1 MKTEMGFPGKRLLT
15 IAGLGLVLAAMAEGG
30 VQASTRAKVSGRV
43 LDSTGAS
50 IASASL
56 ILRQAGTSGE
66 LFSTSDGEGRYQFSD
81 VPSGSHLLEV
91 VAPGFSLAQKTLTL
105 APSENLTLDV
115 TLEPGTFTET
125 VTVIASHLG
134 GRRETLERIPGSIE
148 VIEPALLAQS
158 HPFNFSEAL
167 RKTTGVNVRDEE
179 GFGLRPNIGLRGL
192 NPTRST
198 KVLLLEDG
206 LFVTYAPY
214 GDNASYYHPP
224 IERFESIEVM
234 KGSSQIAYGPVTLG
248 GVINYLT
255 PAPPLVPS
263 GYAMVTAGNRD
274 FLDAKVAYGGTWGGT
289 GLLVDATRKQGDGAR
304 DNVQSEINDVTLK
317 LVQTLGP
324 KQTLTLKGNYYG
336 EESNVTYSGLR
347 ESEYREDPRG
357 NPFANDF
364 FYGDRYGASATHSF
378 LVRDDALL
386 TTQLYGMAFSRD
398 WWRQSS
404 NSNQRPNDAS
414 DPNCGG
420 MANLNVTCGIEG
432 RLRDYSHFG
441 VDSRLRF
448 GHGWLGARSEAEIGA
463 RLHFEDQHRIQQN
476 GDRPTSRNGITVEDN
491 ERKNDAYSFFL
502 QNRTLLGDW
511 TITPGVRVE
520 GVSYERTNRLANGGA
535 GVSGQTDLVQWVPG
549 IGASYQLG
557 TAGTMFG
564 GVHRGWAPPRTED
577 IINNTTGG
585 VVELDPELSW
595 NYELG
600 VRSEPSPGLRV
611 DGTWFRMDYENQVV
625 PASISGGQGA
635 TLTNG
640 GETLHQGF
648 ELGARLDLDEA
659 FSTPVDLFARIAYT
673 FLPTAEFQGRRFSN
687 IPGSTTVS
695 VEGNRIPYAPENL
708 LTASFGYA
716 HSAGL
721 DLFLE
726 AVLVGEQFADD
737 LNSIDPSADGQRGL
751 IPGYTIWNATASYEW
766 DELHSTIFVSVK
778 NLTDRLYIADRVR
791 GIVPGTPQL
800 FQVGV
805 RFRL

>member
-1 MKTEMGFPGKRLLT
+1 MRLRRRRTLVAWISGLGFALAALTEGGVETP
-15 IAGLGLVLAAMAEGG
+15 AGAHLRGLVLDA
-30 VQASTRAKVSGRV
+30 
-43 LDSTGAS
+43 TGAS
-50 IASASL
+50 IVSASL
-56 ILRQAGTSGE
+56 ILRQAGTPGE
-66 LFSTSDGEGRYQFSD
+66 VVSTSDGEGRYQFSN
-81 VPSGSHLLEV
+81 VPPGSHVLEV
-91 VAPGFSLAQKTLTL
+91 VAPGFSLAQKTLAL
-105 APSENLTLDV
+105 APGENLSLDV

-134 GRRETLERIPGSIE
+134 GRPQTLERIPGSIE
-148 VIEPALLAQS
+148 VIEPELLTRS

-167 RKTTGVNVRDEE
+167 RKATGVNVRDEE

-234 KGSSQIAYGPVTLG
+234 KGSSQIAYGPVTVG

-255 PAPPLVPS
+255 PAPPLEPS

-274 FLDAKVAYGGTWGGT
+274 FLDAKVAFGGTWGGT
-289 GLLVDATRKQGDGAR
+289 GLLVDWTRKQGDGAR
-304 DNVQSEINDVTLK
+304 DNVHSELNDVTLK

-324 KQTLTLKGNYYG
+324 RQTLTLKGNYYG

-347 ESEYREDPRG
+347 QSEFDEDPRQ

-364 FYGDRYGASATHSF
+364 FYGDRFGASAAHSF

-404 NSNQRPNDAS
+404 NSGQRPNDAA
-414 DPNCGG
+414 DPSCGG
-420 MANLNVTCGIEG
+420 MTRLNATCGNEG
-432 RLRDYSHFG
+432 RLRDYRHFG

-448 GHGWLGARSEAEIGA
+448 SHSLFGARNEAEVGG
-463 RLHFEDQHRIQQN
+463 RLHFEEQDRLQRN
-476 GDRPTSRNGITVEDN
+476 GDRPTSRDGVTVEDN
-491 ERKNDAYSFFL
+491 ERRNGAYALFV
-502 QNRTLLGDW
+502 QNRALLGDW
-511 TITPGVRVE
+511 TITPGLRVE
-520 GVSYERTNRLANGGA
+520 GVSYERTNRLANGGT
-535 GVSGQTDLVQWVPG
+535 GVSGSANLVQWVPG
-549 IGASYQLG
+549 IGASYRMG
-557 TAGTMFG
+557 ARGSVFG

-577 IINNTTGG
+577 LISNTTGG

-600 VRSEPSPGLRV
+600 IRSELSPGLRV
-611 DGTWFRMDYENQVV
+611 DATWFRLDYENQVV
-625 PASISGGQGA
+625 PASVAGGQGA
-635 TLTNG
+635 ILTNG
-640 GETLHQGF
+640 GETLQQGL
-648 ELGARLDLDEA
+648 ELGARLDLGEA
-659 FSTPVDLFARIAYT
+659 FSTPLNVFARVAYT
-673 FLPTAEFQGRRFSN
+673 FLPTAEFEGERFSN

-695 VEGNRIPYAPENL
+695 VEGNRLPYAPENL
-708 LTASFGYA
+708 LNASFGYT
-716 HSAGL
+716 HSSGL

-726 AVLVGEQFADD
+726 VVLVGEQFGDD

-751 IPGYTIWNATASYEW
+751 LPGHTIWNATASYPW
-766 DELHSTIFVSVK
+766 DEIHSTVFVTVK

-791 GIVPGTPQL
+791 GIVPGAPRL
-800 FQVGV
+800 VQVGV
-805 RFRL
+805 RVGL

>member
-1 MKTEMGFPGKRLLT
+1 MQTGQRRRMAFW
-15 IAGLGLVLAAMAEGG
+15 ISGLGLAVASLTAGAAEPPAVAHLSG
-30 VQASTRAKVSGRV
+30 VV

-56 ILRQAGTSGE
+56 ILRQAGSAGE
-66 LFSTSDGEGRYQFSD
+66 RLSTSDSEGRYLFSD
-81 VPSGSHLLEV
+81 VAPGSHTLEV
-91 VAPGFSLAQKTLTL
+91 VARGFSLAQKSVVLKPGGTL
-105 APSENLTLDV
+105 SIDV
-115 TLEPGTFTET
+115 TLEPGTFTES

-134 GRRETLERIPGSIE
+134 GRWETLERIPGSIE
-148 VIEPALLAQS
+148 VIEPELMARS
-158 HPFNFSEAL
+158 HPFSFSEAL
-167 RKTTGVNVRDEE
+167 RKATGVNVRDEE

-206 LFVTYAPY
+206 LFVSYAPY

-224 IERFESIEVM
+224 IERFQSIEVM
-234 KGSSQIAYGPVTLG
+234 KGSSQIAYGPVTVG
-248 GVINYLT
+248 GVINYIT
-255 PAPPLVPS
+255 PAPPLDPS

-274 FLDAKVAYGGTWGGT
+274 FFDAKLAYGGTWGST
-289 GLLVDATRKQGDGAR
+289 GFLIDATRKQGAGAR
-304 DNVQSEINDVTLK
+304 DNVHSEVNDVTLK

-324 KQTLTLKGNYYG
+324 RQTLTFKGNYYG
-336 EESNVTYSGLR
+336 EDSNVTYSGLR
-347 ESEYREDPRG
+347 QSEYEQDPRQ
-357 NPFANDF
+357 NPFANDY

-378 LVRDDALL
+378 LLKSDALL
-386 TTQLYGMAFSRD
+386 TTQVYGMAFSRD

-404 NSNQRPNDAS
+404 NSSQRPNDADDRS
-414 DPNCGG
+414 CGG
-420 MANLNVTCGIEG
+420 MANLNTTCGNQG

-448 GHGWLGARSEAEIGA
+448 SHGLFGARSEAEFGG
-463 RLHFEDQHRIQQN
+463 RLHFEDQNRIQQN
-476 GDRPTSRNGITVEDN
+476 GDRPASRSGVTVEDD
-491 ERKNDAYSFFL
+491 ERKNDAYSLFI

-520 GVSYERTNRLANGGA
+520 GVGYERTNHLANGGA
-535 GVSGQTDLVQWVPG
+535 GASGATDLVQWVPG
-549 IGASYQLG
+549 IGASYRIG
-557 TAGTMFG
+557 TAGTAFG

-577 IINNTTGG
+577 IINSTTGG

-611 DGTWFRMDYENQVV
+611 DATWFRMDYENQVV
-625 PASISGGQGA
+625 PASVAGGHGA

-648 ELGARLDLDEA
+648 ELGAKLDFGEA
-659 FSTPVDLFARIAYT
+659 FSSPLDLFARVAYT
-673 FLPTAEFQGRRFSN
+673 LIPTAEFQGGRFSTVA
-687 IPGSTTVS
+687 GSTTVS
-695 VEGNRIPYAPENL
+695 VDGNRLPYAPENL
-708 LTASFGYA
+708 LNASFGYR
-716 HSAGL
+716 HSSGL

-726 AVLVGEQFADD
+726 AVLVSEQFADD

-751 IPGYTIWNATASYEW
+751 IPGHTIWNATANYEW
-766 DELHSTIFVSVK
+766 NENRCTLFVTVK
-778 NLTDRLYIADRVR
+778 NLTDRLYIADRAR
-791 GIVPGTPQL
+791 GIVPGSPRL
-800 FQVGV
+800 VQVGV

>member
-1 MKTEMGFPGKRLLT
+1 MRLRRRRRMVVW
-15 IAGLGLVLAAMAEGG
+15 ISGLGFALAALTEGG
-30 VQASTRAKVSGRV
+30 VEPPAGAHLRGLV

-50 IASASL
+50 IVSASL
-56 ILRQAGTSGE
+56 ILRQAGTPGE
-66 LFSTSDGEGRYQFSD
+66 IVSTSDGEGRYQFSN
-81 VPSGSHLLEV
+81 VAPGSHVLEV
-91 VAPGFSLAQKTLTL
+91 VAPGFSLAQKTLAL
-105 APSENLTLDV
+105 APGENLSLDV

-134 GRRETLERIPGSIE
+134 GRPETLERIPGSIE
-148 VIEPALLAQS
+148 VIEPELLTRS

-167 RKTTGVNVRDEE
+167 RKATGVNVRDEE

-234 KGSSQIAYGPVTLG
+234 KGSSQIAYGPVTVG

-255 PAPPLVPS
+255 PAPPLEPS

-274 FLDAKVAYGGTWGGT
+274 FLDAKVAYGGTWGTT
-289 GLLVDATRKQGDGAR
+289 GLLVDWTRKQGDGAR
-304 DNVQSEINDVTLK
+304 DNVHSELNDVTLK

-324 KQTLTLKGNYYG
+324 RQTLTLKGNYYG

-347 ESEYREDPRG
+347 QSEFEQDPRQ

-364 FYGDRYGASATHSF
+364 FYGDRFGASAAHSF

-404 NSNQRPNDAS
+404 NSGQRPNDAA
-414 DPNCGG
+414 DPSCGG
-420 MANLNVTCGIEG
+420 MTSLNTSCGNEG
-432 RLRDYSHFG
+432 RLRDYRHFG

-448 GHGWLGARSEAEIGA
+448 SHSLLGVRSEAEVGG
-463 RLHFEDQHRIQQN
+463 RLHFEEQDRLQRN
-476 GDRPTSRNGITVEDN
+476 GDRPTSRDGVTVEDN
-491 ERKNDAYSFFL
+491 ERKNDAYSLFV
-502 QNRTLLGDW
+502 QNRALLGDW

-520 GVSYERTNRLANGGA
+520 GVGYERTNRLANGGA
-535 GVSGQTDLVQWVPG
+535 GVNGTANLVQWVPG
-549 IGASYQLG
+549 IGASYRIG
-557 TAGTMFG
+557 ARGSVFG

-577 IINNTTGG
+577 IISNTTGG

-600 VRSEPSPGLRV
+600 IRSEPSPGLRV
-611 DGTWFRMDYENQVV
+611 DATWFRMDYENQVV
-625 PASISGGQGA
+625 PASVSGGQGA
-635 TLTNG
+635 TLTNT
-640 GETLHQGF
+640 GETLQQGF

-659 FSTPVDLFARIAYT
+659 FSTPLDLFARVAYT
-673 FLPTAEFQGRRFSN
+673 FLPTAKFEGERFSN
-687 IPGSTTVS
+687 IPGSTAVS
-695 VEGNRIPYAPENL
+695 VEGNRLPYAPENL
-708 LTASFGYA
+708 LNASFGYT
-716 HSAGL
+716 HSSGL

-726 AVLVGEQFADD
+726 VVLVGEQFGDD

-751 IPGYTIWNATASYEW
+751 LPGHTIWNATASYPW
-766 DELHSTIFVSVK
+766 DEIHSTVFVTVK

-791 GIVPGTPQL
+791 GIVPGAPQL
-800 FQVGV
+800 VQVGV
-805 RFRL
+805 RFGL

>member
-1 MKTEMGFPGKRLLT
+1 MRMTTVR
-15 IAGLGLVLAAMAEGG
+15 AVGLGLILAAAVEGRSEPSLSEIQG
-30 VQASTRAKVSGRV
+30 LV
-43 LDSTGAS
+43 LDSTGAR

-56 ILRQAGTSGE
+56 LLRQPGAGEWFAS
-66 LFSTSDGEGRYQFSD
+66 SDGEGRYLFSG
-81 VPSGSHLLEV
+81 VPSGNHTLEV
-91 VAPGFSLAQKTLTL
+91 LADGFSVVLKTVTL
-105 APSENLTLDV
+105 PPGGTLSLDV

-148 VIEPALLAQS
+148 VIEPELLARS

-167 RKTTGVNVRDEE
+167 RKASGVNVRDEE

-192 NPTRST
+192 NPTRSS

-234 KGSSQIAYGPVTLG
+234 KGSSQIAYGPVTVG

-255 PAPPLVPS
+255 PAPPLEPS
-263 GYAMVTAGNRD
+263 GYAAFTAGNRD
-274 FLDAKVAYGGTWGGT
+274 FFDAKLAYGGTWGST
-289 GLLVDATRKQGDGAR
+289 GFLLDATRKQGDGAR
-304 DNVQSEINDVTLK
+304 DNVYSEVNDVTLK

-324 KQTLTLKGNYYG
+324 RHTLTFKGNYYG

-347 ESEYREDPRG
+347 QSEWEADPRQ

-364 FYGDRYGASATHSF
+364 FYGDRFGASATHSY
-378 LVRDDALL
+378 LLSADALL
-386 TTQLYGMAFSRD
+386 TTHLYGMKFSRD

-404 NSNQRPNDAS
+404 NSGQRPNDAS
-414 DPNCGG
+414 DPRCGG
-420 MANLNVTCGIEG
+420 MANLDTTCGNEG
-432 RLRDYSHFG
+432 RLRDYGHYG

-448 GHGWLGARSEAEIGA
+448 SHGLFGARSEAEVGG
-463 RLHFEDQHRIQQN
+463 RLHFEEQDRIQQN
-476 GDRPTSRNGITVEDN
+476 GDGPVSRSGVVVEDN
-491 ERKNDAYSFFL
+491 ERKNDAISLFA
-502 QNRTLLGDW
+502 QNRTLLGNW

-520 GVSYERTNRLANGGA
+520 GVGYERTNRLANGGA
-535 GVSGQTDLVQWVPG
+535 GVSGTTDLLQWVPG
-549 IGASYQLG
+549 IGTSYRIGSSAS
-557 TAGTMFG
+557 AFA

-577 IINNTTGG
+577 VISNSTGG

-595 NYELG
+595 NYEIG
-600 VRSEPSPGLRV
+600 FRSEPAAGLRL
-611 DGTWFRMDYENQVV
+611 DATWFRMDYENQVV
-625 PASISGGQGA
+625 PASVAGGQGA

-640 GETLHQGF
+640 GETLQQGF
-648 ELGARLDLDEA
+648 EVDARLDFGDA
-659 FSTPVDLFARIAYT
+659 FSLPVDLFARVAYT
-673 FLPTAEFQGRRFSN
+673 FLPTAEFQGERFSN

-695 VEGNRIPYAPENL
+695 VQGNRLPYAPENL
-708 LTASFGYA
+708 LTASFGYE
-716 HSAGL
+716 HSSGL

-726 AVLVGEQFADD
+726 AVLVGDQFGDD
-737 LNSIDPSADGQRGL
+737 LNSIEPSADGQRGL
-751 IPGYTIWNATASYEW
+751 LPGYTIWNLSASYEW
-766 DELHSTIFVSVK
+766 DAIRSTVFVTVK
-778 NLTDRLYIADRVR
+778 NLGDRLYIADRVR

>member
-1 MKTEMGFPGKRLLT
+1 MKSALHRRMVSL
-15 IAGLGLVLAAMAEGG
+15 ISGLGFALATLSEGAA
-30 VQASTRAKVSGRV
+30 QAPTVAQLNGRV

-50 IASASL
+50 IVSASL
-56 ILRQAGTSGE
+56 ILRQAGSAGE
-66 LFSTSDGEGRYQFSD
+66 RFSTSDGEGRFGFSD
-81 VPSGSHLLEV
+81 VSPGSYVLEA
-91 VAPGFSLAQKTLTL
+91 VAAGFSLAQKSVLLQPGETL
-105 APSENLTLDV
+105 SLDV
-115 TLEPGTFTET
+115 TLEPGTFTES

-148 VIEPALLAQS
+148 VIDPELLARS

-167 RKTTGVNVRDEE
+167 RKATGVNVRDEE

-192 NPTRST
+192 NPTRSS

-224 IERFESIEVM
+224 IERFQSIEVM
-234 KGSSQIAYGPVTLG
+234 KGSSQIAYGPVTVG

-255 PAPPLVPS
+255 PAPPLHPS
-263 GYAMVTAGNRD
+263 GYAMVTTGNRD
-274 FLDAKVAYGGTWGGT
+274 FLDAKVAYGGTWGMT
-289 GLLVDATRKQGDGAR
+289 GLLLDATRKQGDGAR
-304 DNVQSEINDVTLK
+304 DNVYSEVNDFTLK

-324 KQTLTLKGNYYG
+324 RQTLTFKGNYYG

-347 ESEYREDPRG
+347 QAEYEQDPRQ

-364 FYGDRYGASATHSF
+364 FYGDRIGASATHSF
-378 LVRDDALL
+378 LLRPDTLL

-404 NSNQRPNDAS
+404 NSGQRPNDSA

-420 MANLNVTCGIEG
+420 MANLNATCGIEG

-441 VDSRLRF
+441 VDSRVRF
-448 GHGWLGARSEAEIGA
+448 GHGLFGARSEAELGG
-463 RLHFEDQHRIQQN
+463 RLHFEDQDRIQQN
-476 GDRPTSRNGITVEDN
+476 GDGPTSRSGVTVEDN
-491 ERKNDAYSFFL
+491 ERKNDAYSLFV

-520 GVSYERTNRLANGGA
+520 GVSYERTNHLANGGA
-535 GVSGQTDLVQWVPG
+535 GVSGTTDLVQWVPG
-549 IGASYQLG
+549 IGASYRIGAAG
-557 TAGTMFG
+557 TAFG

-577 IINNTTGG
+577 VIRNATGG

-611 DGTWFRMDYENQVV
+611 DATWFRMDYENQVV
-625 PASISGGQGA
+625 PASVAGGQGA

-640 GETLHQGF
+640 GKTRHQGF
-648 ELGARLDLDEA
+648 EMGARLDFGAA
-659 FSTPVDLFARIAYT
+659 FSTPLDLFARVAYT
-673 FLPTAEFQGRRFSN
+673 FVPTAEFQGERFSN
-687 IPGSTTVS
+687 IPGSSTVS
-695 VEGNRIPYAPENL
+695 VEGNRLPYAPENL
-708 LTASFGYA
+708 LNVSFGYK
-716 HSAGL
+716 HSSGL

-726 AVLVGEQFADD
+726 GVLVGEQFADD
-737 LNSIDPSADGQRGL
+737 LNSLDPSADGQRGL
-751 IPGYTIWNATASYEW
+751 IPGYTLWNATASYDWE
-766 DELHSTIFVSVK
+766 EIRSTLFVTVK
-778 NLTDRLYIADRVR
+778 NLTDELYIADRVR
-791 GIVPGTPQL
+791 GIVPGSPQL
-800 FQVGV
+800 VQVGV

>member
-1 MKTEMGFPGKRLLT
+1 MQTGPHRRMAFW
-15 IAGLGLVLAAMAEGG
+15 ISGLGLAVASLTAGAAEPPAVAHLSG
-30 VQASTRAKVSGRV
+30 VV

-56 ILRQAGTSGE
+56 ILRQAASTGE
-66 LFSTSDGEGRYQFSD
+66 RFSTSDGEGRYLFSD
-81 VPSGSHLLEV
+81 VAPGSHTLEV
-91 VAPGFSLAQKTLTL
+91 VARGFSLAQKSVVLTPGATL
-105 APSENLTLDV
+105 SIDV
-115 TLEPGTFTET
+115 TLEPGTFTES

-134 GRRETLERIPGSIE
+134 GRWETLERIPGSIE
-148 VIEPALLAQS
+148 VIEPELMARS
-158 HPFNFSEAL
+158 HPFSSSEAL
-167 RKTTGVNVRDEE
+167 RKATGVNVRDEE

-206 LFVTYAPY
+206 LFVSYAPY

-224 IERFESIEVM
+224 IERFQSIEVM
-234 KGSSQIAYGPVTLG
+234 KGSSQIAYGPVTVG

-255 PAPPLVPS
+255 PAPPLDPS

-274 FLDAKVAYGGTWGGT
+274 FFDAKLAYGGTWGST
-289 GLLVDATRKQGDGAR
+289 GFLIDATRKQGDGAR
-304 DNVQSEINDVTLK
+304 DNVHSEVNDVTLK

-324 KQTLTLKGNYYG
+324 RQTLTFKGNYYG
-336 EESNVTYSGLR
+336 EDSNVTYSGLR
-347 ESEYREDPRG
+347 QSEYEQDPRQ
-357 NPFANDF
+357 NPFANDY

-378 LVRDDALL
+378 LLESDALL
-386 TTQLYGMAFSRD
+386 TTRVYGMAFSRD

-404 NSNQRPNDAS
+404 NSSQRPNDAD
-414 DPNCGG
+414 DPSCGG
-420 MANLNVTCGIEG
+420 MANLNTTCGNQG

-448 GHGWLGARSEAEIGA
+448 SHGLFGARSEAEFGG
-463 RLHFEDQHRIQQN
+463 RLHFEDQNRIQQN
-476 GDRPTSRNGITVEDN
+476 GDRPASRSGVTVEDD
-491 ERKNDAYSFFL
+491 ERKNDAYSLFI

-520 GVSYERTNRLANGGA
+520 GVGYERTNHLANGGA
-535 GVSGQTDLVQWVPG
+535 GASGATDLVQWVPG
-549 IGASYQLG
+549 IGASYRIGAAG
-557 TAGTMFG
+557 TAFG

-577 IINNTTGG
+577 IISNTTGG

-611 DGTWFRMDYENQVV
+611 DATWFRMDYENQVV
-625 PASISGGQGA
+625 PASVAGGHGA

-648 ELGARLDLDEA
+648 ELGAKLDFGEA
-659 FSTPVDLFARIAYT
+659 FSIPLDLFARVAYT
-673 FLPTAEFQGRRFSN
+673 LIPTAEFQGGRFSTVA
-687 IPGSTTVS
+687 GSTTVS
-695 VEGNRIPYAPENL
+695 VDGNRLPYAPENL
-708 LTASFGYA
+708 LNASFGYR
-716 HSAGL
+716 HSSGL

-751 IPGYTIWNATASYEW
+751 IPGHTIWNATANYEW
-766 DELHSTIFVSVK
+766 NENRCTLFVTVK
-778 NLTDRLYIADRVR
+778 NLTDRLYIADRAR
-791 GIVPGTPQL
+791 GIVPGSPRL
-800 FQVGV
+800 VQVGV

>member
-1 MKTEMGFPGKRLLT
+1 MKSGPQRGMALLVS
-15 IAGLGLVLAAMAEGG
+15 LGLALATLAEG
-30 VQASTRAKVSGRV
+30 SDPPFTRAHLSGLV

-56 ILRQAGTSGE
+56 ILREAGTAGE
-66 LFSTSDGEGRYQFSD
+66 RLATSDREGRYLFSE
-81 VPSGSHLLEV
+81 VPPGRHTLEV
-91 VAPGFSLAQKTLTL
+91 VATGFSLAQKTVELQPGDSL
-105 APSENLTLDV
+105 SLDL
-115 TLEPGTFTET
+115 TLEPGTFTES

-148 VIEPALLAQS
+148 VIEPELLARS

-167 RKTTGVNVRDEE
+167 RKATGVNVRDEE

-234 KGSSQIAYGPVTLG
+234 KGSSQIANGPVTVG

-255 PAPPLVPS
+255 PAPPLEPS
-263 GYAMVTAGNRD
+263 GYAMVTAGNRE
-274 FLDAKVAYGGTWGGT
+274 FFDAKLAYGGTWGST
-289 GLLVDATRKQGDGAR
+289 GFLLDATRKQGDGAR
-304 DNVQSEINDVTLK
+304 ANVHSEVNDVTLK

-324 KQTLTLKGNYYG
+324 RQTLTLKGNYYG
-336 EESNVTYSGLR
+336 EDSNVTYSGLR
-347 ESEYREDPRG
+347 QAEYEQDPRQ

-364 FYGDRYGASATHSF
+364 FYGNRYGASATHSL
-378 LVRDDALL
+378 LVRSDALL

-404 NSNQRPNDAS
+404 NSGQRPSDAS
-414 DPNCGG
+414 DQSCGG
-420 MANLNVTCGIEG
+420 MGNLNTTCGNEG
-432 RLRDYSHFG
+432 RLRDFSHFG

-448 GHGWLGARSEAEIGA
+448 SHGLFGARSEAEVGG
-463 RLHFEDQHRIQQN
+463 RLHFEDQNRLQQN
-476 GDRPTSRNGITVEDN
+476 GDRPTSRSGITVEDN
-491 ERKNDAYSFFL
+491 ERKNDAYSLFV

-535 GVSGQTDLVQWVPG
+535 GVSGATDLVQWVPG
-549 IGASYQLG
+549 IGASYRIG
-557 TAGTMFG
+557 ANGSAFG

-577 IINNTTGG
+577 VINNTTGG

-600 VRSEPSPGLRV
+600 IRSEPSPGLRV
-611 DGTWFRMDYENQVV
+611 DATWFRMDYENQVV
-625 PASISGGQGA
+625 PASASGGQGA

-648 ELGARLDLDEA
+648 ELGAKLDLDEA
-659 FSTPVDLFARIAYT
+659 FSTPFDLFARVAYT
-673 FLPTAEFQGRRFSN
+673 FLPTAEFQGQRFSN
-687 IPGSTTVS
+687 IPGFTTVS
-695 VEGNRIPYAPENL
+695 VEGNRLPYAPKNL
-708 LTASFGYA
+708 LTADFGYT
-716 HSAGL
+716 HSSGL

-737 LNSIDPSADGQRGL
+737 LNSVDPSADGQRGL

-766 DELHSTIFVSVK
+766 DEIRSTLFVTVK

-791 GIVPGTPQL
+791 GIVPGSPRL
-800 FQVGV
+800 VQVGV